1 MKALIFLTILVSCV
15 LLVHTASATVYIG
28 GMEVTEKQDKKLFKY
43 CNLPVF
49 LGIFTYQSSNPV
61 INSPPNLSTSNHM
74 TPMTSISTEDWLAQ
88 FSPFTPKNA
97 YATFVSQLN
106 QTVQAI
112 FWGQFNFTEQKTN
125 EGLAAMNQILKNGG
139 SADQARNA
147 FIQNA
152 STSRSEITTVNN
164 NLNVQYG
171 HANST
176 VQGKFDKYGNL
187 R

>member
-1 MKALIFLTILVSCV
+1 MFLAILVSCA
-15 LLVHTASATVYIG
+15 LLVHTASATVSIG
-28 GMEVTEKQDKKLFKY
+28 GMKITEKQGEKLFESY
-43 CNLPVF
+43 NFPVF
-49 LGIFTYQSSNPV
+49 FGIFTYQSSNPIV
-61 INSPPNLSTSNHM
+61 NSSPKLSTSNV
-74 TPMTSISTEDWLAQ
+74 TPMTSISTEDWLAK
-88 FSPFTPKNA
+88 FSPFTPQNA

-112 FWGQFNFTEQKTN
+112 FWGQFHFTEQKTN
-125 EGLAAMNQILKNGG
+125 EGLAAMNQVQKNGG
-139 SADQARNA
+139 NADQARNA
-147 FIQNA
+147 FIKNA
-152 STSRSEITTVNN
+152 STSRSEITAVNN